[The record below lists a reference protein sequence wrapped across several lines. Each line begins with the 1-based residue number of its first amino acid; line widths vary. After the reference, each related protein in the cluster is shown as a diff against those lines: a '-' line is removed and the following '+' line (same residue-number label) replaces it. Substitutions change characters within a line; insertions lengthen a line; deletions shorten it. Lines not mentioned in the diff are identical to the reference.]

1 MIELLL
7 DERLMLLT
15 SVDNRSEG
23 CALAIEVPDGVAVL
37 LRPSGKGDGTTGHRH
52 PLLTVDAL
60 SEDLPREIAEALAL
74 DAGSFELVTT
84 GLNAGIL
91 SVDGEMFFEKV
102 ADSVQN
108 GVTKV
113 TLSASNASEWG
124 IRL

>member
-1 MIELLL
+1 MIELVLDDRLVLL
-7 DERLMLLT
+7 A

-37 LRPSGKGDGTTGHRH
+37 LRPSGKGDGTTGRRH
-52 PLLTVDAL
+52 PLLTIDDL

-74 DAGSFELVTT
+74 DAGTFELVTT

-91 SVDGEMFFEKV
+91 SVDGEIFFERV
-102 ADSVQN
+102 ADSVKN

-113 TLSASNASEWG
+113 SLTASNASDWG
-124 IRL
+124 IRV